1 MRNMCRKNSNFGFN
15 KSFSVKKG
23 LMNELEINYSIS
35 KNIQLTGIISG
46 AYLFGI
52 SSGVAIFQALAK
64 NYTFFFYAGLVG
76 AVIGVILILSVTTW
90 QSKPVITID
99 NDQFRVHLPK
109 QRINGVIDWVNVTQ
123 IGIGLSYITMATN
136 ENKNY
141 KIDLENLKY
150 TDLRA
155 IKTKLIEVS
164 EAKGIPYY
172 NL

>member
-1 MRNMCRKNSNFGFN
+1 
-15 KSFSVKKG
+15 
-23 LMNELEINYSIS
+23 MNELEISYSLS
-35 KNIQLTGIISG
+35 KNIKLISILAG
-46 AYLFGI
+46 VYLFVIAG
-52 SSGVAIFQALAK
+52 GVAVFQFLAK
-64 NYTFFFYAGLVG
+64 NYGFFFYAGLVG
-76 AVIGVILILSVTTW
+76 VILGLILVLSVTTW
-90 QSKPVITID
+90 QSKPVISID

-155 IKTKLIEVS
+155 IKTKLIEIS
-164 EAKGIPYY
+164 EAKGIPYH